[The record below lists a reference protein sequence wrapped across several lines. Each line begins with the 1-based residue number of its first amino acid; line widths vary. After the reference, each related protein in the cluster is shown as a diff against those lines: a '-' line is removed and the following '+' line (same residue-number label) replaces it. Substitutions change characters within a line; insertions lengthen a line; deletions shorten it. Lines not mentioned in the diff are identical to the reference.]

1 MRLIIVLFAFFGTL
15 SLANHL
21 NVELVTPAQ
30 PAGSVRVRVTWQN
43 SWRNQR
49 NHDAAWVFLNCRRPQ
64 GPWRPVRLSK
74 AEFPNGA
81 AAAADLADDQSG
93 VFVYSSRPH
102 RGGVDWTV
110 DLAVDTTSLPG
121 GPGNL
126 EWQPFGVEMV
136 YIPESPFWLG
146 DTDPKAVSM
155 NAYFRSNADGRPAG
169 RYAVTSEGPIEV
181 GPKDGALWY
190 NVAQPEYQGDRKG
203 PIPAEFPKGFQ
214 AFYLMKYELTQ
225 GQYAAMLNQLS
236 QQASN
241 FRAIQGGLGYQRH
254 RGSIQ
259 IRDGRFEA
267 AAPARPANWV
277 SWNDGLAFA
286 AFSRLRPMTEFEFTK
301 ACRGGPAEP
310 ASPNDF
316 PWGTSSKSGLRR
328 LIVAPQDDLVTSGD
342 ADESLLTD
350 ETRERFGASFYWV
363 MDLAGSV
370 WERVVTPASEIG
382 RAFRGSHGEGRVSG
396 FGSVATNPD
405 WPKGDEAPGGYGY
418 RGGGYY
424 EHGFNAG
431 EFNPH
436 SPTEWRRFGAWGQ
449 GPRSVA
455 YGFRAART
463 APMRLGR

>member
-1 MRLIIVLFAFFGTL
+1 MAQSAST
-15 SLANHL
+15 APA
-21 NVELVTPAQ
+21 TPA
-30 PAGSVRVRVTWQN
+30 
-43 SWRNQR
+43 
-49 NHDAAWVFLNCRRPQ
+49 L
-64 GPWRPVRLSK
+64 
-74 AEFPNGA
+74 
-81 AAAADLADDQSG
+81 DLAEDRSG
-93 VFVYSSRPH
+93 VFVYSARPH
-102 RGGVDWTV
+102 RGAVDWTI
-110 DLAVDTTSLPG
+110 DLTVDTSSLPAG
-121 GPGNL
+121 SGSL

-136 YIPESPFWLG
+136 YVPEGSFWLG

-155 NAYFRSNADGRPAG
+155 NAYFRSNAAGGPAG
-169 RYAVTSEGPIEV
+169 LYQVTSEGQIEV
-181 GPKDGALWY
+181 GPKEGAVWY
-190 NVAQPEYQGDRKG
+190 TVAQPEYQGDRRG
-203 PIPAEFPKGFQ
+203 PIPAAFPKGFQ

-236 QQASN
+236 EQASN
-241 FRAIQGGLGYQRH
+241 FRAIQGGLGYQKH

-259 IRDGRFEA
+259 IRDDRFEA

-277 SWNDGLAFA
+277 SWNDGIAYAAFA
-286 AFSRLRPMTEFEFTK
+286 RLRPMTEFEFTK
-301 ACRGGPAEP
+301 ACRGPAPP
-310 ASPNDF
+310 AAPNDF
-316 PWGTSSKSGLRR
+316 PWGTSSKAGLRR
-328 LIVAPQDDLVTSGD
+328 LIVAPNDDLISSGD
-342 ADESLLTD
+342 ADESMLSD

-370 WERVVTPASEIG
+370 WERVVTPATEIG
-382 RAFRGSHGEGRVSG
+382 RAFRGSHGEGRVSA

-424 EHGFNAG
+424 AHGFEAG

-463 APMRLGR
+463 APRKP